1 MESFFTN
8 DVSSKLAIVS
18 TADLQS
24 LIDAAAE
31 LKAQKILKEK
41 LASTPEADSD
51 EYITRKEALAILHID
66 SSTLNRWGHK
76 KYLVGYKSGHQ
87 RLMYKKSEVIAR
99 SKGQEL

>member
-1 MESFFTN
+1 MNTCFSN
-8 DVSSKLAIVS
+8 DVSNQLAIVS

-66 SSTLNRWGHK
+66 SSTLNRWGHNN
-76 KYLVGYKSGHQ
+76 YLVGYKSGFQ

-99 SKGQEL
+99 SKGKEL